1 MVALVR
7 GVHGLNGAL
16 RVEVLTD
23 RPEARFKRGATLY
36 REGQDEP
43 LRVIDGV
50 PIADGPGW
58 RIRLAEA
65 TDRRAAEDFRGA
77 YLEADVPAEDRAAAA
92 ETWLWHEIV
101 GLPVRGKDGEDL
113 GSVTDIYRVA
123 ENDVYIVRGPRGE
136 FDVPAVRDF
145 VVSIEPHGSGLTVD
159 VEALDLPPIRP
170 PRPYRAP
177 RPRKGDVARARAAAE
192 AAGAD
197 PSGSGGPVGPAD
209 RAPDAPTEAPDV
221 PTEAPDVPTGAP
233 DSTAKA
239 VQSAAATS
247 DPTTAG

>member
-65 TDRRAAEDFRGA
+65 TDRQAAEAFRGA
-77 YLEADVPAEDRAAAA
+77 YLEAVVPPEDRAAAA
-92 ETWLWHEIV
+92 ESWLWHEIV
-101 GLPVRGKDGEDL
+101 GLPVLGKDGEAL

-123 ENDVYIVRGPRGE
+123 ENDVYIVQGPRGE

-159 VEALDLPPIRP
+159 IEALDLPPIRP

-192 AAGAD
+192 ASGAD
-197 PSGSGGPVGPAD
+197 PTGLPARSRPAD
-209 RAPDAPTEAPDV
+209 EAPEARANSTDAPAEAADSAAPD
-221 PTEAPDVPTGAP
+221 
-233 DSTAKA
+233 
-239 VQSAAATS
+239 QTS
-247 DPTTAG
+247 DPAAG